1 MDDGLAP
8 TPASGAVPVNA
19 DAADL
24 LRPGPLDQ
32 ARAMRILEHAD
43 ELLAAGDLP
52 RAAASYQRVIG
63 APDPT
68 LTAAALHG
76 LGTALYRMD
85 REDDAAQVW
94 EQILALPETP
104 VTYLAWRELARV
116 RVRNG
121 DLLGCP
127 EGLSRSATPSAA

>member
-43 ELLAAGDLP
+43 
-52 RAAASYQRVIG
+52 
-63 APDPT
+63 
-68 LTAAALHG
+68 
-76 LGTALYRMD
+76 
-85 REDDAAQVW
+85 
-94 EQILALPETP
+94 
-104 VTYLAWRELARV
+104 
-116 RVRNG
+116 
-121 DLLGCP
+121 
-127 EGLSRSATPSAA
+127 